1 MKAPIA
7 AFSLTCLLMGQTAFA
22 QAQQPPAPAP
32 ASGLGRPSSS
42 TAPLTKGGPGK
53 TDKSV
58 YPASATLPE
67 PVDRESLKPGTLVL
81 PDNPIEPY
89 LLTKDDGPFMVIA
102 KTFKGIDAERY
113 ALALVLELR
122 NDFGLPAFILR
133 TKDFPMRSVMRNVPP
148 LAPEFVRKPQLT
160 DPERNRSTDEAA
172 VLVGNEKTL
181 ADSVELL
188 HRVKKIKPKCLEQMP
203 TIFVWR
209 TGKGLQ
215 NALRTTNPYVPVQNL
230 FPGPRKDKLI
240 VQMNEGPH
248 SVMKCPGRYTLQI
261 AEFSGRSIIN
271 PNLKEP
277 RLMDA
282 SALKDSPLMTAMD
295 DAEKLADKLNKDPE
309 LVRSGFRTYVYHDR
323 TSSKVMVGAFNNPN
337 DPTASKL
344 RETLLTRREVP
355 TQEKRPVGVGGWILS
370 SVLHLTSGEWAK
382 LEEQKNLGTKIAPAS
397 NLTDLEDPTRPI
409 KNP

>member
-22 QAQQPPAPAP
+22 QAPQSP
-32 ASGLGRPSSS
+32 GLGRPRPSNSPAVRGS
-42 TAPLTKGGPGK
+42 QGK
-53 TDKSV
+53 TDPGV

-67 PVDRESLKPGTLVL
+67 PADPDKLKAATLEL
-81 PDNPIEPY
+81 PQDPIEPY

-102 KTFKGIDAERY
+102 KTFKGPDAERY

-148 LAPEFVRKPQLT
+148 LAPENVRKPQLA
-160 DPERNRSTDEAA
+160 DPERKRSEDEAA

-181 ADSVELL
+181 EGSVELL
-188 HRVKKIKPKCLEQMP
+188 HRVKKLKPKCLDQMP

-230 FPGPRKDKLI
+230 FPGHRKDKLI
-240 VQMNEGPH
+240 VQMNDGPH
-248 SVMKCPGRYTLQI
+248 TVMKCPGRYTLQV
-261 AEFSGRSIIN
+261 ADFSGRSMIS
-271 PNLKEP
+271 LSMKEP

-282 SALKDSPLMTAMD
+282 AAIKESPLMTAMD

-309 LVRSGFRTYVYHDR
+309 LVRSGFKTYVYHDR
-323 TSSKVMVGAFNNPN
+323 TSSKVMVGAFNSPN
-337 DPTASKL
+337 DPVAPRL
-344 RETLLTRREVP
+344 REIMLKKAIDGSNKDHNNGR
-355 TQEKRPVGVGGWILS
+355 
-370 SVLHLTSGEWAK
+370 
-382 LEEQKNLGTKIAPAS
+382 IAPAYS
-397 NLTDLEDPTRPI
+397 LTDLEDPTNPI
-409 KNP
+409 KVQ